1 MHMRTRLVLLWLLL
15 ATFCGCSSATS
26 IDQEDEIAKSDE
38 TFVLGDLITPFDPPS
53 LEQLEQTVAA
63 GGGWVER
70 PVLDSLNLLRK
81 RQAKEPVL
89 ATVDEAIALRNNSKE
104 ENTKILSA
112 LGRLPKNDND
122 VDYSAQI
129 TRATPQAL
137 NKQNP
142 LLASS
147 TTEFEVSSLTGFGLF
162 GFDWNFTPFASADSV
177 QSWQTSKDGLYD
189 KVVMR
194 NDLLWSDGTPITAH
208 DIEFSYKVIMSE
220 IVPVPAQRTGTD
232 AIKYVKAYDDQTL
245 VFSTTS
251 LWKQTFGM

>member
-1 MHMRTRLVLLWLLL
+1 MHMRTRLVLLWILL
-15 ATFCGCSSATS
+15 ATFCGCSSSTS
-26 IDQEDEIAKSDE
+26 IDQEDEIAESDE
-38 TFVLGDLITPFDPPS
+38 TFVLGDLLTPFDPPS

-70 PVLDSLNLLRK
+70 PVLDGLKLLRA
-81 RQAKEPVL
+81 RQAQEPVL
-89 ATVDEAIALRNNSKE
+89 ATVDEAIALWNNSKE

-162 GFDWNFTPFASADSV
+162 GFSLLGIIVYFIELGE
-177 QSWQTSKDGLYD
+177 DGAGFDAWVLI
-189 KVVMR
+189 
-194 NDLLWSDGTPITAH
+194 LSLIGFIGS
-208 DIEFSYKVIMSE
+208 
-220 IVPVPAQRTGTD
+220 IVALTFFIRWL
-232 AIKYVKAYDDQTL
+232 VKKPEVA
-245 VFSTTS
+245 
-251 LWKQTFGM
+251 